1 MKKVITALFIT
12 VFATTLHYASAQI
25 NTTTHDTVVGKH
37 PRCYYTSWYDTCP
50 DLYIDNSPSKCLW
63 SMTLADN
70 NLYLSEYHTAHPI
83 AVKGL
88 AAMVARPEE
97 MAIASGAW
105 SLCINAPT
113 PPSSCSTPP

>member
-105 SLCINAPT
+105 SLNAPT